1 MRDLIINFFLVLKG
15 IIFLD
20 IILSWIS
27 LLIQKEISIPFIS
40 DSLRQ
45 IYLSLNNLIPLT
57 IAWLNFSPIILII
70 WINLTEMLLL
80 KLI

>member
-57 IAWLNFSPIILII
+57 IA
-70 WINLTEMLLL
+70 
-80 KLI
+80 